1 VRKEEGVSGGVVK
14 LMSIV
19 ALDTPEGTTELRGHI
34 SEKVRERGERVRLMA
49 QRKGPR
55 VISTI
60 IQNNQIIFISRN
72 TGYRRSPKIA
82 MDQIKSTYNPGR
94 RTRKR

>member
-1 VRKEEGVSGGVVK
+1 
-14 LMSIV
+14 MSIV
-19 ALDTPEGTTELRGHI
+19 ALDTLDGTTKLRRHKN
-34 SEKVRERGERVRLMA
+34 EKVRKRGERVRLMA

-60 IQNNQIIFISRN
+60 IQNNQIVLISRD

-82 MDQIKSTYNPGR
+82 MDQIKSTYNPG
-94 RTRKR
+94 

>member
-1 VRKEEGVSGGVVK
+1 
-14 LMSIV
+14 MSIV
-19 ALDTPEGTTELRGHI
+19 ALDTPDGITKLHGHI
-34 SEKVRERGERVRLMA
+34 SAKMRKSGERVRLMA

-60 IQNNQIIFISRN
+60 IQNNKIVLISRN
-72 TGYRRSPKIA
+72 TSYRRSPKIA
-82 MDQIKSTYNPGR
+82 MDQIKSMYNPGR